1 MFCAR
6 LTDANSLTSFPKQL
20 FSTTSGLAT
29 LLNEAEDSG
38 VEHFEDA
45 PEDGEEKVQ
54 KTTVAIDDKP
64 LNEYDGRKRDPLFA
78 NAKSSCLWE
87 LVSRNLHLVPSR

>member
-1 MFCAR
+1 MTELAFAE
-6 LTDANSLTSFPKQL
+6 QL
-20 FSTTSGLAT
+20 FSTTSGLST

-38 VEHFEDA
+38 VEHFEDV
-45 PEDGEEKVQ
+45 PEEGEDKRQ
-54 KTTVAIDDKP
+54 KPSAVVDDKP

-87 LVSRNLHLVPSR
+87 LVSREWSRLSGTQAAQYTLQL